1 MDNHQRRVGYV
12 AQRYG
17 ITITEAHN
25 KLSDAYGEGTENDLL
40 TPAQRRRTR
49 HNKGGYKKPDFR
61 RLLADNLIMDE
72 AQLLTAKGAPGAGDT
87 VIAFAPRMSEPVSRS
102 PFRDA
107 LTRFT
112 RPRKYG
118 RRAEAERIKAAV
130 TSGGELLVGSVT
142 ESQAQR
148 VTSTQGG
155 RRKV

>member
-1 MDNHQRRVGYV
+1 MDNHQRRVNYV

-17 ITITEAHN
+17 LTITEAHN
-25 KLSDAYGEGTENDLL
+25 KLSDAYGEGTENGLL
-40 TPAQRRRTR
+40 TPAQLRRAR
-49 HNKGGYKKPDFR
+49 HHRSDPPRPAGRASAPV
-61 RLLADNLIMDE
+61 ITDE
-72 AQLLTAKGAPGAGDT
+72 AALTAKGAPGAGDT

-107 LTRFT
+107 LARFT

-118 RRAEAERIKAAV
+118 RRAEAERIKADM
-130 TSGGELLVGSVT
+130 TPGGELLVGSVT